1 MSIGHRPSSTSTSPA
16 SSQVTLRAPAAH
28 NALANLTMGAL
39 LTGNIW
45 SLHARLRYFDP
56 VRRRSGLP
64 EDVAAL
70 VEKISGD
77 SVTVSLVNLNTVEPR
92 DVIVQ
97 AGAYGEHQFTA
108 PHNARWITVRLEP
121 GSGDRLTL
129 GMKRYANQPTARQ
142 PWDQGRSE

>member
-1 MSIGHRPSSTSTSPA
+1 MG
-16 SSQVTLRAPAAH
+16 LNPAAH
-28 NALANLTMGAL
+28 NALANLTMGAFL
-39 LTGNIW
+39 SGNIW

-77 SVTVSLVNLNTVEPR
+77 SVTVSLVNINQVEAR

-108 PHNARWITVRLEP
+108 PQNTRWITVRLEP
-121 GSGDRLTL
+121 GSGDRFSF
-129 GMKRYANQPTARQ
+129 GMKRYANQPTLAF
-142 PWDQGRSE
+142 PWV

>member
-1 MSIGHRPSSTSTSPA
+1 
-16 SSQVTLRAPAAH
+16 
-28 NALANLTMGAL
+28 MGAL

-70 VEKISGD
+70 VEKISAN
-77 SVTVSLVNLNTVEPR
+77 SVTVSLVNLNAVESR

-97 AGAYGEHQFTA
+97 AGAY
-108 PHNARWITVRLEP
+108 ARTSIHRP
-121 GSGDRLTL
+121 
-129 GMKRYANQPTARQ
+129 A
-142 PWDQGRSE
+142 

>member
-1 MSIGHRPSSTSTSPA
+1 
-16 SSQVTLRAPAAH
+16 
-28 NALANLTMGAL
+28 LANLTMGAL

-77 SVTVSLVNLNTVEPR
+77 SVTVSLVNLSAVEAR

-97 AGAYGEHQFTA
+97 AGAYAEHQFTA
-108 PHNARWITVRLEP
+108 PHNARWIHVRLEP

-129 GMKRYANQPTARQ
+129 GMKRYARPPTARQ
-142 PWDQGRSE
+142 PWDQGRTE

>member
-1 MSIGHRPSSTSTSPA
+1 M
-16 SSQVTLRAPAAH
+16 LLNPAAH
-28 NALANLTMGAL
+28 NALANLTMGAFL
-39 LTGNIW
+39 SGNIW

-77 SVTVSLVNLNTVEPR
+77 SVSVSLVNVNQVEAR

-97 AGAYGEHQFTA
+97 AGAYGEHQFTS
-108 PHNARWITVRLEP
+108 PQDARWITVRLEP
-121 GSGDRLTL
+121 GSGGRLVL
-129 GMKRYANQPTARQ
+129 GMRRYANQPTAGQ
-142 PWDQGRSE
+142 PWEQAAH